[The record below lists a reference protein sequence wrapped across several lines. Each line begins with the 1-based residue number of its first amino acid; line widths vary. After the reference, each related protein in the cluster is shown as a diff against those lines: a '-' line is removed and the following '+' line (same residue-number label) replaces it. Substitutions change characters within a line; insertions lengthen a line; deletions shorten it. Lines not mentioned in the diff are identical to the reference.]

1 MVRLTR
7 TGDTIRGFGNV
18 FATVSRAVL
27 PTYGSMASQREGSK
41 MRGCESLGS
50 TCE

>member
-27 PTYGSMASQREGSK
+27 PTYGSMASQCEGSK
-41 MRGCESLGS
+41 MGGCESLGS